1 MTDALEYLGIAKVY
15 VEFVTQHFGERE
27 INLVLADVV
36 RHVNAER
43 SNAHLQDLLAEC
55 ALGVVRH
62 YSGLFFLVIGLVCL
76 VRGFFGTDTLL
87 LVDDKREDS
96 EEICATVLGQE
107 LCRQVLFVL

>member
-1 MTDALEYLGIAKVY
+1 LVFQVTDALEYLGIAKVY

-62 YSGLFFLVIGLVCL
+62 YSGLL
-76 VRGFFGTDTLL
+76 
-87 LVDDKREDS
+87 
-96 EEICATVLGQE
+96 
-107 LCRQVLFVL
+107 